1 MRIALNWFEVT
12 LPVTEFKVGVQV
24 VEFSSGELPKSPQLP
39 HRVVRRQKDG
49 TFRFLHLTSN
59 PPSETTLESVQ
70 ALDDPSFLKIAV
82 EEGFARLVRSKDFLV
97 CRQHVGCTAY
107 VQTAESMFPKVFT
120 FFRGISFRSFYGF
133 GPRPGRW
140 GLILNYATS
149 QRFCVTLEDQ
159 KLRQLAMGKRVVPI
173 STAPT
178 SDEDDVRRSGVLV
191 SVQGQ
196 QAVIEQTR
204 GDRIQA
210 PLSEWTLPCRRELL
224 SDYLHQAHGSSASAD
239 VTRSLQVASFSLTKA
254 GRMNTAL
261 AKDQLR
267 AVQQLLH
274 DHSLTRFCLPLP
286 SDPPVSVSEQPLVIT
301 E

>member
-1 MRIALNWFEVT
+1 MRLALNWFEVT
-12 LPVTEFKVGVQV
+12 LPATDFTIGVQV
-24 VEFSSGELPKSPQLP
+24 VEGVQGEPPKTPRLP
-39 HRVVRRQKDG
+39 HRVIRRQKDS
-49 TFRFLHLTSN
+49 TFRFLHLTNN
-59 PPSETTLESVQ
+59 PPSETRMESLHT
-70 ALDDPSFLKIAV
+70 LDDPSFIKLAV
-82 EEGFARLVRSKDFLV
+82 EEGFAQLLKGKDFLI
-97 CRQHVGCTAY
+97 CRQHVGSTAY
-107 VQTAESMFPKVFT
+107 IPTTESMFPKVFT

-149 QRFCVTLEDQ
+149 QRFCVTLEDPH
-159 KLRQLAMGKRVVPI
+159 LRQLAMGKRVVPV

-178 SDEDDVRRSGVLV
+178 SDEDDVRRSGILV
-191 SVQGQ
+191 SIQGQ

-204 GDRIQA
+204 GDQIQA
-210 PLSEWTLPCRRELL
+210 PLNEWTLPCRRELL
-224 SDYLHQAHGSSASAD
+224 GDYLHQALGTSASAD
-239 VTRSLQVASFSLTKA
+239 VTRCLQVASFSLTKA

-274 DHSLTRFCLPLP
+274 DHNLARFSLPLP
-286 SDPPVSVSEQPLVIT
+286 SDPPVSLSEQPLVIA